1 MTDTQTDVRAI
12 LDDLVASGVERG
24 IQVAAY
30 LDGECVVDTWA
41 GVADPATG
49 QLVDGETL
57 FTVFSCSKGITATA
71 IHLLAE
77 RGLFDYDDPIA
88 TYWPEFAVNGKAAVT
103 IRQALSHTAG
113 IPQLPPDVSVTD
125 WDGMCRAIAELT
137 PLWEPG
143 TQSGYHSLTFGWILG
158 ELARRVDGRPIE
170 QIVAEDICAPLG
182 IRSLFFGIPDDVEP
196 RVAMLENDAS
206 VITAPDPPPDSL
218 AARIGRDSRQNDEKY
233 NRPEVR
239 RAVIPAGGGIM
250 NARSLARHYASLI
263 GNGVGGVRLL
273 PPDRVRQATALQVDG
288 QDAVLGTMIRRGLG
302 YMLGGLGMPM
312 GQRVTAFGHRG
323 YGGTVGFADPDYRFA
338 FALTKNRL
346 AVGPPDA
353 STLNR
358 VARATRTALGIP
370 EGSGD

>member
-1 MTDTQTDVRAI
+1 MTDTQADVRAF

-30 LDGECVVDTWA
+30 LDGECVVDAWA
-41 GVADPATG
+41 GVADPTTG
-49 QLVDGETL
+49 RPVDGETL

-71 IHLLAE
+71 IHLLAQ
-77 RGLFDYDDPIA
+77 RGLFNYDDPIA
-88 TYWPEFAVNGKAAVT
+88 TYWPEFAANGKAAVT

-113 IPQLPPDVSVTD
+113 IPQLPADVSVTD
-125 WDGMCRAIAELT
+125 WDGMSRAIADLT

-170 QIVAEDICAPLG
+170 RIVAEDICAPLS

-196 RVAMLENDAS
+196 RVATLENDAS
-206 VITAPDPPPDSL
+206 VIAAPDPPPDSL
-218 AARIGRDSRQNDEKY
+218 AARIGRGSRQNDEKY

-239 RAVIPAGGGIM
+239 RAVIPAGGGIT
-250 NARSLARHYASLI
+250 NARSLARHYAALI
-263 GNGVGGVRLL
+263 GNGVDGVRLL

-288 QDAVLGTMIRRGLG
+288 KDAVLGTTIRRGLG
-302 YMLGGLGMPM
+302 YMLGGPGMPM

-346 AVGPPDA
+346 AVGPPDV
-353 STLNR
+353 STLNK
-358 VARATRTALGIP
+358 VARVTRAALGIS
-370 EGSGD
+370 EGGGD